1 MRRANVNGRIKIKK
15 WPFVMGAIMLLL
27 IFGWIQLLKQA
38 GNMMPLPK
46 TVKAEQGE
54 IVSTIIGTGNLLYA
68 DKENMEALSALSY
81 TEILVDEGDSV
92 AEGDII
98 AKIDPDA
105 IQRRIV
111 EIQTEIEAVDTEIRT
126 EKNKENTLYV
136 ASAFEGRIHKVYAE
150 RWESVQSVMKEHG
163 ALALMSVDG
172 RMKVVT
178 EHKLGILPGG
188 SYTAVLPDE
197 TEREALAIAQADGSA
212 AITFSDWEVEIGS
225 EIKIKNGEGE
235 IICEGT
241 AEIYEPIKLTALSG
255 RIDEIYVNE
264 KDYVN
269 SGTSVFYIT
278 NISPSEQY
286 PELFTKREDLVTEWQ
301 TLLKLAETDTLTAEF
316 SGVISDL
323 YIKEGNG
330 TQTETA
336 DVQGMYSEAQAQQG
350 AKSETTEKAG
360 YMTDVLKYYP
370 DDEMKLEIN
379 IDELDVLQIEES
391 QPVEIFFESMK
402 NEVFSGEIE
411 DISKDAAIT
420 ANGAAQYKATISIDK
435 DERMLFGMSATAT
448 VTIEKKEDVL
458 LIPIEA
464 LQEAGDE
471 VFVYTEFDEKNN
483 ELSGKTA
490 VKTGISDGTDVEI
503 TEGLSEGQNVYY
515 YPKESQTTGIMG
527 GGRRTQ
533 NNDDIRE
540 V

>member
-1 MRRANVNGRIKIKK
+1 MKRANVNGRIKMKK

-68 DKENMEALSALSY
+68 DKENMEAPSALSY

-379 IDELDVLQIEES
+379 IDELDVLQIEEN

>member
-1 MRRANVNGRIKIKK
+1 MKRANVNGRIKIKK

-68 DKENMEALSALSY
+68 DKENMEAPSALSY
-81 TEILVDEGDSV
+81 TEILVDEGDTV

-379 IDELDVLQIEES
+379 IDELDVLQIEEN